1 MTASYVW
8 VAKVL
13 VVDKKDKTFTGT
25 KHACTK
31 DPTTKEC
38 LDKNAKWN
46 PNAKDIHTFQGFAVI
61 MYLKKLNSENRL
73 PAMAIDA
80 IRERG
85 VFEQEANADDS
96 DDSYHDS

>member
-1 MTASYVW
+1 
-8 VAKVL
+8 
-13 VVDKKDKTFTGT
+13 VDKKNKTFTGT

-31 DPTTKEC
+31 DPNSNEC
-38 LDKNAKWN
+38 LDRNAKWN
-46 PNAKDIHTFQGFAVI
+46 PNAKDTHIFQGFAVI

-85 VFEQEANADDS
+85 VFEEVDDS
-96 DDSYHDS
+96 DDSYSGS